1 VGIKIKNGGKMV
13 DYKELDKNII
23 LWSLIL
29 FILAIIIGIL
39 SSKIGALISTF
50 GTIGIIFWYLLIA
63 FTSVYIIWSFLFW
76 IVGLISIKAREN
88 YKFKLMV
95 KSGTAIVFTIMVIF
109 SMSMPICAGG
119 NCGGRNTTPLKNANQ
134 LLRNQID
141 NPGAESCTDVVTFQK
156 DISLVAQ
163 GITKDTGLDYSQVYF
178 DNPEGIPN
186 FDVSNHSVLKY
197 TETSKKNVTMCIICD
212 DGKTGLQ
219 EAAIQNGI
227 NTTIDSNIEGET
239 LCLVY
244 PKKAV

>member
-1 VGIKIKNGGKMV
+1 MI

-39 SSKIGALISTF
+39 SSKIGALISIFGTF
-50 GTIGIIFWYLLIA
+50 GVALWYLVIA

-76 IVGLISIKAREN
+76 IIGLISIKAREN

-109 SMSMPICAGG
+109 SMSMSICAGG
-119 NCGGRNTTPLKNANQ
+119 NCGGRNLNPIQKTNQFLKQ
-134 LLRNQID
+134 QIN
-141 NPGAESCTDVVTFQK
+141 NPGSLMCTDVVTFQK
-156 DISLVAQ
+156 DSSLVAQ

-178 DNPEGIPN
+178 ANPEGIPN

-197 TETSKKNVTMCIICD
+197 TETSKKNVSMCIICD
-212 DGKTGLQ
+212 EGKTGLQ
-219 EAAIQNGI
+219 QVLAQNGI
-227 NTTIDSNIEGET
+227 STTIDSNIEYET

-244 PKKAV
+244 PKKTA

>member
-1 VGIKIKNGGKMV
+1 MI

-39 SSKIGALISTF
+39 SSKISALISIFGTF
-50 GTIGIIFWYLLIA
+50 GVALWYLVIA
-63 FTSVYIIWSFLFW
+63 FTSVYLIWSFLFW

-119 NCGGRNTTPLKNANQ
+119 NCGGRNLNPTQKTNQFLKQ
-134 LLRNQID
+134 QIN
-141 NPGAESCTDVVTFQK
+141 NPGSLMCTDVVTFQK
-156 DISLVAQ
+156 DSSLVAQ

-178 DNPEGIPN
+178 ANPEGIPN

-197 TETSKKNVTMCIICD
+197 TGTSKKNVTICIICD
-212 DGKTGLQ
+212 EGKIGLQ
-219 EAAIQNGI
+219 EALTQNGI
-227 NTTIDSNIEGET
+227 NTTIDSNIEGQT

-244 PKKAV
+244 PKKTA

>member
-1 VGIKIKNGGKMV
+1 MI

-39 SSKIGALISTF
+39 SSKISALISIFGTF
-50 GTIGIIFWYLLIA
+50 GVALWYLVIA
-63 FTSVYIIWSFLFW
+63 FTSVYLIWSFLFW

-119 NCGGRNTTPLKNANQ
+119 NCGGRNLNPTQKTNQFLKQ
-134 LLRNQID
+134 QIN
-141 NPGAESCTDVVTFQK
+141 NPGSLMCTDVVTFQK
-156 DISLVAQ
+156 DSSLVAQ

-178 DNPEGIPN
+178 ANPEGIPN

-197 TETSKKNVTMCIICD
+197 TETSKKNVTICIICD
-212 DGKTGLQ
+212 EGKTGLQ

-227 NTTIDSNIEGET
+227 NTTIDSNIEYET

-244 PKKAV
+244 PKKTA